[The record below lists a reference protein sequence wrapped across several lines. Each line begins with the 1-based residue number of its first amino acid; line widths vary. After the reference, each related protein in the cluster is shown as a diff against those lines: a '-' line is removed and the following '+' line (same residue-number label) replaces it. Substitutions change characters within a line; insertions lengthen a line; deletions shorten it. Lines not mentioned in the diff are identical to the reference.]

1 MFWDAS
7 AIIPLCI
14 DEPQTKILRE
24 AAKKNEPMAVWWG
37 SLIECCSV
45 FARLR
50 RDGRLKPK
58 EEDEVRHILF
68 ILSSSWIEIEPCEE
82 VKNLAGNLLLLH
94 PLRAADSL
102 QLAAA
107 LVWAKKSPKGHR
119 FACLDRKLGEA
130 ARKEGFKVIPV
141 PAEE

>member
-14 DEPQTKILRE
+14 DEPQTKVLRE
-24 AAKKNEPMAVWWG
+24 AAKKTETMAVWWG
-37 SLIECCSV
+37 SLIECCSA

-58 EEDEVRHILF
+58 EEDEVRHILSV
-68 ILSSSWIEIEPCEE
+68 LSSSWIEIEPCEE
-82 VKNLAGNLLLLH
+82 VRTMAGNLLLLH
-94 PLRAADSL
+94 PLHAADSL

-107 LVWAKKSPKGHR
+107 LVWAKKSPKGHQ
-119 FACLDRKLGEA
+119 FVCLDRKLGEA
-130 ARKEGFKVIPV
+130 ARKVGFKVM
-141 PAEE
+141 PAAA

>member
-14 DEPQTKILRE
+14 DEPQTKVLRD
-24 AAKKNEPMAVWWG
+24 AAKKNETMAVWWG
-37 SLIECCSV
+37 GVIECCSA

-50 RDGRLKPK
+50 RNGQLKPK
-58 EEDEVRHILF
+58 EEDEVRHILS
-68 ILSSSWIEIEPCEE
+68 ILSSSWIEIEPSEE
-82 VKNLAGNLLLLH
+82 VRTLAGNLPLLH

-107 LVWAKKSPKGHR
+107 LVWAKKSPKEHR

-130 ARKEGFKVIPV
+130 ARKEGFKIIPV